1 TTMTATFP
9 IVFTILNQMA
19 GLDPADLQA
28 SLDSCTLTTD
38 QETALRQLADHLFG
52 PEGSPQSASF
62 TRPATTSKDPWGPFH
77 RCRRLVLDAVC
88 QGILASGPRHFVDSY
103 RDATIH
109 DGIMSASKDAQQHSV
124 QRLRELF
131 TALAFYDI
139 GRHHFPNASGKRL
152 SDRMKNELKLLIP
165 GCDVVEQY
173 KVGKNLAC
181 LCEILGMGCVLY
193 LAQYLSNDFL
203 CKKFTAS
210 GRYHNSA
217 ISHLKSLNLKQVAA
231 DSGASEFAQKAKML
245 SRAYLET
252 RMSQW

>member
-1 TTMTATFP
+1 MTTTFSD
-9 IVFTILNQMA
+9 ILTILNQMA

-28 SLDSCTLTTD
+28 SLDSSTLTTD
-38 QETALRQLADHLFG
+38 QETVLRQLADHFLG
-52 PEGSPQSASF
+52 PEGSPQSASS
-62 TRPATTSKDPWGPFH
+62 TPPATTSKDPWGPFH
-77 RCRRLVLDAVC
+77 RCRHPVLDTVY

-109 DGIMSASKDAQQHSV
+109 DGIMSASKSAQQRSV

-139 GRHHFPNASGKRL
+139 GRHHFPGVSGKRL

-165 GCDVVEQY
+165 ECDVVEQY

-181 LCEILGMGCVLY
+181 LCETLGMGCVLY

-210 GRYHNSA
+210 GRYHDGA

-231 DSGASEFAQKAKML
+231 DSGASAFVQKVRML
-245 SRAYLET
+245 SRDYLE
-252 RMSQW
+252 RRG